1 MKKICFL
8 ILITFVMLLN
18 LYPQNK
24 RDSKDKFLEKTS
36 GIIDR
41 AAGIHNASNIGLFF
55 ENRGKLYPRA
65 LTQGP
70 SGEYPINSGHNYI
83 YRFNPM
89 VAFPNNVIQGRF
101 TTDEEWEAAAGY
113 DNIDSAQIAFSD
125 KPYSW
130 NKTTGWP
137 FKDANGNPV
146 FKSDQ
151 DSYCV
156 YNDSGN
162 TKQILGIQ
170 INQTGYAYGIKLAQ
184 NMIFFKFDVINK
196 SNNNYKGM
204 YFDLYVDEDVGDADG
219 GAPEY
224 DDDLVGIDTSRN
236 LAYMYDSKGYS
247 LDWNTKTGFMGT
259 AFLKTPLVN
268 GKELGMTDCHY
279 LIYDYDV
286 DIDTIQYGYM
296 SGSRALY
303 NSSLGSKYFH
313 VASGQNIHFD
323 DPSQLPATGGDLLY
337 NMSSGPYDINPND
350 TLTFY
355 TVLIAGDDLAGLN
368 NSYSQA
374 QSTLAANFELP
385 KAPDR
390 PTLSGVP
397 GDKKAILYWNNA
409 SELSIDPFS
418 GEADFEGYRIYKS
431 IDKGIT
437 WNKIA
442 DFDKKNSIGS
452 NTGLQY
458 SLIDS
463 SVINGLEYWYSI
475 TAYDRGSDQ
484 VPSLES
490 AIGNNLQ
497 SLNTVSV
504 IPRSN
509 AIGRDPVAVASVV
522 HYGSGN
528 SNYSLNVDPID
539 KESLSGNVYDAGFS
553 YVILKEVGDLKTT
566 ASLHIT
572 DSSLTKPYKY
582 GISFITASSVNIL
595 NLTTGATIGKT
606 GLGYPLGGRTFT
618 LPTEGFS
625 VTLTDSS
632 AALSQ
637 YRPEAGDLITIN
649 FAINVVRNNVDSVL
663 SSRPFDI
670 GQKQAI
676 DDGVIFSMSPPPII
690 QNISRVGGTD
700 NLDFTFSV
708 ENSMLV
714 TNDTY
719 LLSTTGFGFDVNGEG
734 FINILIRNS
743 HGDTVAVK
751 DSLSNQSTFSFSG
764 ITGKVSFDSKKP
776 PKAGN
781 LFSVETIQPVLPNIR
796 DRYKFTIKGSKI
808 NTSQQNSQINKIR
821 VVPNPYVVSSL
832 FESELGELRLEPLRQ
847 IQFVNLPA
855 VCTIYIF
862 TVAADRI
869 KTIYHNSQG
878 GTETWDLRTES
889 NREVAPGVYIYVV
902 KTDQTQYM
910 ERFAII
916 K

>member
-1 MKKICFL
+1 MKKTFALIFITLALFL
-8 ILITFVMLLN
+8 NI
-18 LYPQNK
+18 YPQNK
-24 RDSKDKFLEKTS
+24 KDGKDKVLQKTT
-36 GIIDR
+36 GIKDR

-55 ENRGKLYPRA
+55 ENRGKLYPRS

-89 VAFPNNVIQGRF
+89 VAFPTNVIQGRF

-196 SNNNYKGM
+196 SNNSYKGM
-204 YFDLYVDEDVGDADG
+204 YFDLYMDEDVGDADG

-247 LDWNTKTGFMGT
+247 LDWNTKTGYMGT
-259 AFLKTPLVN
+259 AFLKTPQVN

-286 DIDTIQYGYM
+286 DIDTIQYDYM

-350 TLTFY
+350 TLTFF
-355 TVLIAGDDLAGLN
+355 TVLIAGDDLAGFN
-368 NSYSQA
+368 NSYLQA
-374 QSTLAANFELP
+374 QNTLAANFELP

-390 PTLSGVP
+390 PILAGVP

-437 WNKIA
+437 WVKIA
-442 DFDKKNSIGS
+442 DFDKKNSIGN
-452 NTGLQY
+452 NTGIQY

-463 SVINGLEYWYSI
+463 NLINGLEYWYSI
-475 TAYDRGSDQ
+475 TAYDRGSDLI
-484 VPSLES
+484 PSLES

-509 AIGRDPVAVASVV
+509 AIGRDPVSVASVQ
-522 HYGSGN
+522 HYGTGN
-528 SNYSLNVDPID
+528 SNYTLNVDPID
-539 KESLSGNVYDAGFS
+539 KESLTGNVYDAGFS
-553 YVILKEVGDLKTT
+553 YEILKEVGDLKTSV
-566 ASLHIT
+566 SLHIN
-572 DSSLTKPYKY
+572 DSSLTKPYRY

-595 NLTTGATIGKT
+595 NLTTGAIIGKT
-606 GLGYPLGGRTFT
+606 GLGYPAGGRTFA

-632 AALSQ
+632 ATPTQ

-649 FAINVVRNNVDSVL
+649 FAVTVIRNGQDSVISL
-663 SSRPFDI
+663 RPFDL
-670 GQKQAI
+670 GQKQATE
-676 DDGVIFSMSPPPII
+676 DGVIFSMAAPQII

-700 NLDFTFSV
+700 NLDLTFSV
-708 ENSMLV
+708 DNSSLI

-719 LLSTTGFGFDVNGEG
+719 LISTTGFGFDVNGEG
-734 FINILIRNS
+734 FINLLIRNS

-751 DSLSNQSTFSFSG
+751 DSLSDQSAFTFGG
-764 ITGKVSFDSKKP
+764 ISGKVNFDSKKP

-781 LFSVETIQPVLPNIR
+781 LFSVETIQPVLPNIK
-796 DRYKFTIKGSKI
+796 DKYKFTIKGSKI
-808 NTSQQNSQINKIR
+808 NTSQQTSQMNKIR

-832 FESELGELRLEPLRQ
+832 FEPELGELRLEPLRQ

-862 TVAADRI
+862 TVAADRV
-869 KTIYHNSQG
+869 KTLYHNSQG